1 MEARTEHPSPHS
13 RVRRLAAAC
22 AICAAALFL
31 GPPRAFAQLDPL
43 LFVQRTQ
50 PNIIIAVDV
59 ANRMQRDADNVYYD
73 PWTYPKTN
81 AAWEDLIG
89 ATSATTFARYR
100 RAYPGLVH
108 TDVSLGG
115 DKFAAEDDPDRGR
128 PHGRL
133 RHVLGADPSERG
145 ARRLAERAPAQH
157 AGGAVRPRQDA
168 PTESTPRRHVE

>member
-43 LFVQRTQ
+43 LFVKRTQ

-81 AAWEDLIG
+81 AAWEDTIG
-89 ATSATTFARYR
+89 ATSATTIARYR

-108 TDVSLGG
+108 TDVSLGRRQV
-115 DKFAAEDDPDRGR
+115 RGR
-128 PHGRL
+128 RRSSPWATARPASPRSGRGP
-133 RHVLGADPSERG
+133 V
-145 ARRLAERAPAQH
+145 
-157 AGGAVRPRQDA
+157 
-168 PTESTPRRHVE
+168 